1 VLIGHGCS
9 GGRRAC
15 PVAAARLTPL
25 AGTTHARARA
35 QPRCCCTDG
44 SWVTA
49 DAAGAAA
56 NCCCGDALN
65 LPSCCPNL
73 GSSLCARASCSALA
87 IGTIFLLILLASC
100 CLGGCLVVRRGP
112 YPKPTL
118 HHTLISPYTI

>member
-1 VLIGHGCS
+1 
-9 GGRRAC
+9 
-15 PVAAARLTPL
+15 
-25 AGTTHARARA
+25 
-35 QPRCCCTDG
+35 
-44 SWVTA
+44 VTA

>member
-1 VLIGHGCS
+1 VHAPRQPPDS
-9 GGRRAC
+9 HRWQAQ
-15 PVAAARLTPL
+15 
-25 AGTTHARARA
+25 HARARA